1 MKINVNQQ
9 DLQKSLNYCQGV
21 IEKRSTLP
29 ILSNVLLD
37 ASQSK
42 LTITATDLDLIFI
55 HEVKNV
61 EVIEEGKTT
70 TTSSIMYDI
79 IRKFTSGKKINL
91 SLSGE
96 SKLQLESEIRIAG
109 NEAAFAFT
117 GEVDTGNGIMTFRP
131 IDVMAFND
139 DGKVTSMRA
148 FFGPTNSGM
157 KD

>member
-1 MKINVNQQ
+1 M
-9 DLQKSLNYCQGV
+9 SLE
-21 IEKRSTLP
+21 EK
-29 ILSNVLLD
+29 
-37 ASQSK
+37 
-42 LTITATDLDLIFI
+42 ITAAVNTYIDAFQTSDLEAIMGLYAEDCSVEDPVGSPPKQGYD
-55 HEVKNV
+55 EVKAFYTSALEMNV
-61 EVIEEGKTT
+61 
-70 TTSSIMYDI
+70 
-79 IRKFTSGKKINL
+79 
-91 SLSGE
+91 
-96 SKLQLESEIRIAG
+96 KLQLESEIRIAG